1 MAEVLEPRVGRPP
14 QRFPVKLLRGYFPLD
29 PDHPVDPQTG
39 VKEKVERD
47 TIIKLP
53 RDEALDLIKR
63 GLAERAD
70 DLPS

>member
-1 MAEVLEPRVGRPP
+1 MSELEAKPGRPP
-14 QRFPVKLLRGYFPLD
+14 QRFPVKLLRGYFPVD
-29 PDHPVDPQTG
+29 PDHPVHPQTG
-39 VKEKVERD
+39 GKIKVERD